1 MRRVL
6 ILAPH
11 FPPADTP
18 DMHRVRMALGH
29 FRACGWE
36 PVVLCVRSEDTRR
49 LIDPS
54 LLHTI
59 PADIRVEMVAAS
71 RNPVFDLLGVN
82 ALGIRAGRALERAG
96 ATLLRNEPF
105 DLVFISTTSFPLM
118 NLGALWKRRFGTPFV
133 LDFQDPW
140 ATFPESGKA
149 FFRHGLRHGL
159 MRSLH
164 RRLEKQTVPEADGL
178 MAVSQTYVD
187 LLQAAYPQ
195 VARRPSLVSPFG
207 YARAD
212 FEAALAHGR
221 IVPAISE
228 ATKAGDLVC
237 FFAGRVAPTMERA
250 LAHLFSA
257 VAEGRAAG
265 RAPFERLRFVFVG
278 TGYTAGS
285 SERLASRLAETAG
298 IADRVVEAPD
308 RVSLLDAWRSTLAA
322 DALLVLGSEDTGFT
336 PSKMNALLSL
346 EKPLIC
352 AAPAASAAWR
362 ETAGLETV
370 LGVSPDIPGDVGAMA
385 ARLEALL
392 AGQGD
397 YRPRLERAQA
407 FEAALSTRRECAF
420 FDQVVAAAGR

>member
-11 FPPADTP
+11 YPPADTP
-18 DMHRVRMALGH
+18 DMHRVRMSVGH
-29 FRACGWE
+29 YRACGWE
-36 PVVLCVRSEDTRR
+36 PVVLCVRAEDTRR

-54 LLHTI
+54 LLFTV
-59 PADIRVEMVAAS
+59 PADIRVETVAAPG
-71 RNPVFDLLGVN
+71 NPVFDLLGVN
-82 ALGIRAGRALERAG
+82 ALGIRARRALECAG
-96 ATLLRNEPF
+96 VAMLRNERF

-118 NLGALWKRRFGTPFV
+118 KLGAVWKRRFGTPFV

-140 ATFPESGKA
+140 ATFPESGRA

-164 RRLEKQTVPEADGL
+164 RRLEKQTVPEAAGL

-195 VARRPSLVSPFG
+195 IAGRPWLVSPFG
-207 YARAD
+207 YARSD
-212 FEAALAHGR
+212 FDAALAHGR
-221 IVPAISE
+221 IVPAVAE
-228 ATKAGDLVC
+228 ALAAEDVVC

-250 LAHLFSA
+250 LAHLFGV
-257 VAEGRAAG
+257 VAAGRAAG
-265 RAPFERLRFVFVG
+265 RSPFERLRFVFVG

-285 SERLASRLAETAG
+285 SERLASRLAAAAG
-298 IADRVVEAPD
+298 IAGRVTEAPE

-322 DALLVLGSEDTGFT
+322 NVLLLLGSEDTGFT

-352 AAPAASAAWR
+352 AAPAASPAWR
-362 ETAGLETV
+362 GTADLETV
-370 LGVSPDIPGDVGAMA
+370 VGVSPDIEADVAAMA
-385 ARLEALL
+385 AKLDALL
-392 AGQGD
+392 EGKGD
-397 YRPRLERAQA
+397 YRPRLARARA
-407 FEAALSTRRECAF
+407 FETSEATARECAL
-420 FDQVVAAAGR
+420 FDQVVAAAAP